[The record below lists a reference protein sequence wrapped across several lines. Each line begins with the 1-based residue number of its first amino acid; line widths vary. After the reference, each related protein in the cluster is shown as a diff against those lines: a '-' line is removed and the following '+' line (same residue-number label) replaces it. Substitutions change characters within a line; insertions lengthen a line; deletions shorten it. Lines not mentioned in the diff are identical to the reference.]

1 MSTILIVE
9 DEVILREVMKDYL
22 LEDGYQVL
30 EAGDGKKRWSL

>member
-30 EAGDGKKRWSL
+30 EAGDGKKALEL